1 MKQVLHHYKLK
12 ERQPWNK
19 PLFQNQP
26 CLTETCS
33 QSWQAKCLT
42 KKFLCSCKI
51 KIDLFGHN
59 DAMFGRVKVRDS
71 NLRTLYQLSSMV
83 VVASW
88 VGLFWCQ
95 ESGCSNEGRILPNS
109 SNFRSDEQLDC
120 WNLSTSWNCLLKWPC
135 QTPDF
140 NPDYNLCTTLKS
152 QVHSREPTNL
162 WGNVP
167 RKVVKHTAK
176 ITPEPFWLLQK
187 ASGQEQLVK
196 RHLTK

>member
-135 QTPDF
+135 QT
-140 NPDYNLCTTLKS
+140 LKS

-162 WGNVP
+162 WEMCQEKWLNIQP
-167 RKVVKHTAK
+167 KLHQNLFDCYKKRQVKSN
-176 ITPEPFWLLQK
+176 LL
-187 ASGQEQLVK
+187 
-196 RHLTK
+196 RDI